1 MGDRFDEIPAQID
14 ELLGILSK
22 QLGRLDGFETDI
34 VPKIG
39 RTSDSVLIPVQLLES
54 AYTAVETLFVRV
66 SQAFENHLAADRWH
80 ADLLDKMVL
89 EIPGVRPRVIVAETQ
104 ARLRE
109 LMRFRHF
116 TRYYFELDYDWR
128 KVDLLVLLFREA
140 VPLLERDLGSF
151 AAKLKAVL
159 E

>member
-1 MGDRFDEIPAQID
+1 M
-14 ELLGILSK
+14 
-22 QLGRLDGFETDI
+22 
-34 VPKIG
+34 
-39 RTSDSVLIPVQLLES
+39 
-54 AYTAVETLFVRV
+54 
-66 SQAFENHLAADRWH
+66 
-80 ADLLDKMVL
+80 
-89 EIPGVRPRVIVAETQ
+89 RPRVIAAETQ

-140 VPLLERDLGSF
+140 VPLLERDLESF
-151 AAKLKAVL
+151 AGKVKAVL